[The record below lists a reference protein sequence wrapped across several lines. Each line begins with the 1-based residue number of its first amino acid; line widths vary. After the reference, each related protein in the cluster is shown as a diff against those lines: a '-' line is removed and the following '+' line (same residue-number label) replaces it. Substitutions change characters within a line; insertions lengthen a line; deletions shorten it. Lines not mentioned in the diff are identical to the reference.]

1 MKRVVL
7 AVASVLASIAVL
19 LLLLFALSCAEVHSE
34 RGGHG
39 RMPGAECC
47 DAPWSYAGDTGPD
60 RWGTLSKC
68 YEACAKGGEQSP
80 VTLRSS
86 GHDLRD
92 LLAAELPLCHER
104 HEVQVVNNGHTI
116 KASTPAGSQFSI
128 GTDVYDLQEF
138 HFHTLS
144 EHRFQNA
151 QTPLEMHLVNQNRGG
166 RTAAVGVFIILDP
179 QFPERD
185 NPELEK
191 IWRGLTEYGPE
202 PTPVANINIQALL
215 PNVYNSYR
223 YAGSLT
229 TPACGQGL
237 QWNVLATPIKASRG
251 QIERFKALFAPA
263 GNSRPPQDLNGRVV
277 VKDF

>member
-1 MKRVVL
+1 MKRLVS
-7 AVASVLASIAVL
+7 ACASIAVL
-19 LLLLFALSCAEVHSE
+19 PLLLFTLSCAGAPSGA
-34 RGGHG
+34 GGHG
-39 RMPGAECC
+39 RVSEPGCC
-47 DAPWSYAGDTGPD
+47 DAPWSYAGDTGPA
-60 RWGTLSKC
+60 RWGALSKC

-80 VTLRSS
+80 V
-86 GHDLRD
+86 
-92 LLAAELPLCHER
+92 ELGGAVTTPGLPPLSFR
-104 HEVQVVNNGHTI
+104 YATNATVQVVNNGHTI
-116 KASTPAGSQFSI
+116 KASVPAGSQFAI
-128 GTDVYDLQEF
+128 GNDAYDLQEF

-144 EHRFQNA
+144 EHRIQNT

-191 IWRGLTEYGPE
+191 IWRRLTEYGPT
-202 PTPVANINIQALL
+202 PTPVANLNIQALL
-215 PNVYNSYR
+215 PGVYSSYR

-229 TPACGQGL
+229 TPSCGQGL

-277 VKDF
+277 LKDF

>member
-1 MKRVVL
+1 MKRLV
-7 AVASVLASIAVL
+7 SVSVSALASIAVL
-19 LLLLFALSCAEVHSE
+19 PLLLFALSCAEVHSE

-39 RMPGAECC
+39 RMPEAECC

-80 VTLRSS
+80 VTFE
-86 GHDLRD
+86 GAVTTRD
-92 LLAAELPLCHER
+92 LPPLSFR
-104 HEVQVVNNGHTI
+104 YATSATVQVVNNGHTI

-202 PTPVANINIQALL
+202 PVPVANINIQALL
-215 PNVYNSYR
+215 PVVYNSYR